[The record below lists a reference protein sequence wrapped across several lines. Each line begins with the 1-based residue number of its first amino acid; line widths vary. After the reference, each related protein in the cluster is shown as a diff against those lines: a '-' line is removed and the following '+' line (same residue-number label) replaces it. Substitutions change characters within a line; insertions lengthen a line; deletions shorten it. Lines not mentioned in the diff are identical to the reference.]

1 MDTFVTSGNQAP
13 RPSNSFKVIY
23 VISVI
28 FTFHTLLTA
37 YSSSTYLEQYISTTG
52 VGVLYALGSTLS
64 IGLFLILSSLLRR
77 LGNTALTAILTAT
90 AIGALVALGLG
101 FMPLIAFVVFMGINP
116 LLYLTIDIF
125 SENTIGENEGQTGQ
139 KRGLT
144 LSLMAIASVFAP
156 LAMGVIAGEGNER
169 LAHTYFAAA
178 GVGAL
183 FMSIVLIKFR
193 RFPDPAY
200 LSVSPREVIRSL
212 FVTRGIRGVIAAHF
226 LLQFFFAWIV
236 IYFPL
241 YLATELMVP
250 WDTLG
255 LIIAAGLMA
264 YVFFEY
270 PIGILADRYW
280 GEKEM
285 MAAGFVVL
293 ALSSAS
299 IGFLAAVGTV
309 GWMLVMFVSRI
320 GASLVEVTTESYFFK
335 QVKSG
340 DAPLISLFRLTR
352 PAANLAGALAGS
364 LALLTLPFPLL
375 FILLGVL
382 MVPGI
387 ILAAYLVDTK

>member
-1 MDTFVTSGNQAP
+1 MDTFVTASTRAA
-13 RPSNSFKVIY
+13 RPSISFKIIY
-23 VISVI
+23 VISVL

-52 VGVLYALGSTLS
+52 VGVLYALGSILS
-64 IGLFLILSSLLRR
+64 IGLFLVLSSLLRK
-77 LGNTALTAILTAT
+77 LGNTFLTSLLTTIAITALI
-90 AIGALVALGLG
+90 ALGLG
-101 FMPLIAFVVFMGINP
+101 FMPLVAFVVFMGINP

-178 GVGAL
+178 AVGVV
-183 FMSIVLIKFR
+183 FMSIVLVKFS
-193 RFPDPAY
+193 RFADPVY
-200 LSVSPREVIRSL
+200 PSVSPREMIRSL

-241 YLATELMVP
+241 YLATELGVP

-255 LIIAAGLMA
+255 LIIATGLLA

-270 PIGILADRYW
+270 PIGVLADRWW

-285 MAAGFVVL
+285 MAAGFAIL

-364 LALLTLPFPLL
+364 LVLLVVPFPLL
-375 FILLGVL
+375 FILLGII

-387 ILAAYLVDTK
+387 MLAAYLVDTK